1 LNKTVKGK
9 QCTVLWHVDD
19 LKISHVEGGVNE
31 ELLAKLNHWY
41 GKETPLT
48 VTRGNIHEYLGMT
61 IDYSTEDKVK
71 IRMDDYV
78 ENVLN
83 DAPSDMDGKA
93 ATPAAEHLFKIDA
106 NAKKLDSDDSDMF
119 HSMTAKLLFLCKRA
133 RPDIQ
138 TPIAF
143 LCMRVSTPDTDDYK
157 KLRRVICYL
166 QGTKTMCL
174 TLEADNLQ
182 VIKWWVDASF
192 AVH

>member
-1 LNKTVKGK
+1 
-9 QCTVLWHVDD
+9 
-19 LKISHVEGGVNE
+19 
-31 ELLAKLNHWY
+31 
-41 GKETPLT
+41 
-48 VTRGNIHEYLGMT
+48 MT
-61 IDYSTEDKVK
+61 IDSSTEDKVK
-71 IRMDDYV
+71 IRMDDYM

-93 ATPAAEHLFKIDA
+93 ATPADAEHLFKVNA
-106 NAKKLDSDDSDMF
+106 NAKKLDSDDLDMF

-133 RPDIQ
+133 RLDIQ

-143 LCMRVSTPDTDDYK
+143 LCTRVSTPDTDDYK

-166 QGTKTMCL
+166 RGTKMMCL